1 MGFLRSGH
9 DRQERVDLA
18 ILLADG
24 QAAWQMRFGA
34 HFPGEDLRPPKR
46 SDILAILKFRRPESC
61 RSRVTP
67 VIETES
73 DPLTPLHRG
82 HHAFRKLLEFQT
94 GPTDQRI
101 HPDKRQIRFQC
112 DRCLPQVAD
121 SDRRIRYVHQVI

>member
-1 MGFLRSGH
+1 
-9 DRQERVDLA
+9 
-18 ILLADG
+18 LADG

-46 SDILAILKFRRPESC
+46 SDIVAILKFRRPESC

-67 VIETES
+67 VIEPS
-73 DPLTPLHRG
+73 PIPSPLSIAAITPS
-82 HHAFRKLLEFQT
+82 ASYSSFKT

-101 HPDKRQIRFQC
+101 HPDKRKIRFHC

-121 SDRRIRYVHQVI
+121 SDRRIRYAHQVI